1 MKVILASKS
10 PRRVEILE
18 KIVKEF
24 EVVQSNFDENTID
37 FKGDIAKYV
46 KDLSRNKAI
55 EVSKRLNEPSIVI
68 AADTVVFQNGK
79 VLEKPKNEEDAF
91 SMLSSL
97 SGNTHK
103 VYSGICLINTYD
115 DTVVTDCD
123 CTEVRFS
130 ELNPRQIRNYINSG
144 EPMDK
149 AGAYGI
155 QGLGGAFVEG
165 IKGCYYNVM
174 GLPLNKLYKA
184 LENYD
189 ITILSM
195 GMLISK

>member
-37 FKGDIAKYV
+37 FKGDIEKYV

-68 AADTVVFQNGK
+68 AADTVVFQSGK

-155 QGLGGAFVEG
+155 QGLGSAFVEG

-189 ITILSM
+189 ITIL
-195 GMLISK
+195 

>member
-10 PRRVEILE
+10 PRRVKILE

-37 FKGDIAKYV
+37 FKGDIEKYV

-68 AADTVVFQNGK
+68 AADTVVFQSGK

-189 ITILSM
+189 ITIL
-195 GMLISK
+195 

>member
-37 FKGDIAKYV
+37 FKGDIEKYV

-68 AADTVVFQNGK
+68 AADTVVFRNGK

-189 ITILSM
+189 ITIL
-195 GMLISK
+195 

>member
-37 FKGDIAKYV
+37 FKGDVEKYV

-123 CTEVRFS
+123 CTEVKFS

-155 QGLGGAFVEG
+155 QGLGGAFVER
-165 IKGCYYNVM
+165 IEGCYYNVM

-189 ITILSM
+189 ITIL
-195 GMLISK
+195 

>member
-24 EVVQSNFDENTID
+24 EVVESNFDENTID
-37 FKGDIAKYV
+37 FKGDIEKYV

-55 EVSKRLNEPSIVI
+55 EVSKGLNEPSIVI
-68 AADTVVFQNGK
+68 AADTVVFQEGK
-79 VLEKPKNEEDAF
+79 VLEKPKNEEYAF

-103 VYSGICLINTYD
+103 VYSGICLINTYN

-165 IKGCYYNVM
+165 INGCYYNVM

-189 ITILSM
+189 ITIL
-195 GMLISK
+195 

>member
-1 MKVILASKS
+1 M
-10 PRRVEILE
+10 
-18 KIVKEF
+18 
-24 EVVQSNFDENTID
+24 
-37 FKGDIAKYV
+37 
-46 KDLSRNKAI
+46 SRNKAI

-189 ITILSM
+189 ITIL
-195 GMLISK
+195 

>member
-37 FKGDIAKYV
+37 FKGDIEKYV

-68 AADTVVFQNGK
+68 AADTVVFQDGK

-130 ELNPRQIRNYINSG
+130 ELNPRQIRNYIDSG

-189 ITILSM
+189 ITIL
-195 GMLISK
+195 

>member
-37 FKGDIAKYV
+37 FKGDIEKYV

-189 ITILSM
+189 MTIL
-195 GMLISK
+195 

>member
-37 FKGDIAKYV
+37 FKGDIEKYV

-55 EVSKRLNEPSIVI
+55 EVSKRLSEPSIVI
-68 AADTVVFQNGK
+68 AADTVVFQDGK

-189 ITILSM
+189 ITIL
-195 GMLISK
+195 

>member
-37 FKGDIAKYV
+37 FKGDIEKYV

-68 AADTVVFQNGK
+68 AADTVVFQDGK

-130 ELNPRQIRNYINSG
+130 ELNPRQIRNYINSC

-189 ITILSM
+189 ITIL
-195 GMLISK
+195 

>member
-37 FKGDIAKYV
+37 FKGDIEKYV

-91 SMLSSL
+91 SMLSSF

-189 ITILSM
+189 ITIL
-195 GMLISK
+195 

>member
-37 FKGDIAKYV
+37 FKGDVEKYV

-79 VLEKPKNEEDAF
+79 VLEKPKSEEDAF

-123 CTEVRFS
+123 CTEVKFS

-155 QGLGGAFVEG
+155 QGLGGAFVER
-165 IKGCYYNVM
+165 IEGCYYNVM
-174 GLPLNKLYKA
+174 GLSLNKLYKA

-189 ITILSM
+189 ITIL
-195 GMLISK
+195 

>member
-37 FKGDIAKYV
+37 FKGDVEKYV
-46 KDLSRNKAI
+46 KDLSINKAI

-103 VYSGICLINTYD
+103 VYSGICLINTYN

-123 CTEVRFS
+123 CTEVKFS

-155 QGLGGAFVEG
+155 QGLGGAFVER
-165 IKGCYYNVM
+165 IEGCYYNVM

-189 ITILSM
+189 ITIL
-195 GMLISK
+195 

>member
-37 FKGDIAKYV
+37 FKGDIEKYV

-97 SGNTHK
+97 SGNNHK

-189 ITILSM
+189 ITIL
-195 GMLISK
+195 

>member
-37 FKGDIAKYV
+37 FKGDIEKYV

-68 AADTVVFQNGK
+68 AADTVVFQSGK

-103 VYSGICLINTYD
+103 VYSGICLINTYN

-165 IKGCYYNVM
+165 INGCYYNVM

-189 ITILSM
+189 ITIL
-195 GMLISK
+195 

>member
-1 MKVILASKS
+1 MKVILESKS

-37 FKGDIAKYV
+37 FKGDIEKYV

-68 AADTVVFQNGK
+68 AADTVVFQDGK

-189 ITILSM
+189 ITIL
-195 GMLISK
+195 

>member
-37 FKGDIAKYV
+37 FKGDIEKYV

-165 IKGCYYNVM
+165 INGCYYNVM

-189 ITILSM
+189 ITIL
-195 GMLISK
+195 

>member
-37 FKGDIAKYV
+37 FKGDVEKYV

-123 CTEVRFS
+123 CTEVKFS

-155 QGLGGAFVEG
+155 QGLGGAFVER
-165 IKGCYYNVM
+165 IEGCYYNVM

-189 ITILSM
+189 MTIL
-195 GMLISK
+195 

>member
-10 PRRVEILE
+10 PRRVEVLE

-37 FKGDIAKYV
+37 FKGDIEKYV

-68 AADTVVFQNGK
+68 AADTVVFQDGK

-189 ITILSM
+189 ITIL
-195 GMLISK
+195 

>member
-37 FKGDIAKYV
+37 FKGDIEKYV

-55 EVSKRLNEPSIVI
+55 EVSKRLNEPSIVL
-68 AADTVVFQNGK
+68 AADTVVFQDGK

-189 ITILSM
+189 ITIL
-195 GMLISK
+195 

>member
-37 FKGDIAKYV
+37 FKGDIEKYV

-68 AADTVVFQNGK
+68 AADTVVFQDGK

-174 GLPLNKLYKA
+174 GFPLNKLYKA

-189 ITILSM
+189 ITIL
-195 GMLISK
+195 

>member
-37 FKGDIAKYV
+37 FKGDIEKYV

-55 EVSKRLNEPSIVI
+55 EVSKRLNEPSILI
-68 AADTVVFQNGK
+68 AADTVVFQDGK

-189 ITILSM
+189 ITIL
-195 GMLISK
+195 

>member
-37 FKGDIAKYV
+37 FKGDIEKYV

-79 VLEKPKNEEDAF
+79 VLGKPKNEEDAF

-123 CTEVRFS
+123 CTEVKFS

-189 ITILSM
+189 MTIL
-195 GMLISK
+195 

>member
-10 PRRVEILE
+10 PRIVEILE

-37 FKGDIAKYV
+37 FKGDIEKYV

-68 AADTVVFQNGK
+68 AADTVVFQDGK

-189 ITILSM
+189 ITIL
-195 GMLISK
+195 

>member
-37 FKGDIAKYV
+37 FKGDIEKYV

-68 AADTVVFQNGK
+68 AADTIVFKDGK

-184 LENYD
+184 LENYN
-189 ITILSM
+189 ITIL
-195 GMLISK
+195 

>member
-46 KDLSRNKAI
+46 KDLSINKAI

-123 CTEVRFS
+123 CTEVKFS

-155 QGLGGAFVEG
+155 QGLGGAFVER
-165 IKGCYYNVM
+165 IEGCYYNVM

-189 ITILSM
+189 MTIL
-195 GMLISK
+195 

>member
-37 FKGDIAKYV
+37 FKGDIEKYV

-68 AADTVVFQNGK
+68 AADTVVFQDGK

-130 ELNPRQIRNYINSG
+130 ELNPRQIRNYINSD

-184 LENYD
+184 LEDYD
-189 ITILSM
+189 ITIL
-195 GMLISK
+195 

>member
-37 FKGDIAKYV
+37 FKGDIEKYV

-68 AADTVVFQNGK
+68 AADTVVFQDGK

-155 QGLGGAFVEG
+155 QGLGGAFVER
-165 IKGCYYNVM
+165 IEGCYYNVM

-189 ITILSM
+189 ITIL
-195 GMLISK
+195 

>member
-24 EVVQSNFDENTID
+24 EVVESNFDENTID
-37 FKGDIAKYV
+37 FKGDIEKYV

-103 VYSGICLINTYD
+103 VYSGICLINTYN

-155 QGLGGAFVEG
+155 QGLGGAFVGG
-165 IKGCYYNVM
+165 INGCYYNVM

-189 ITILSM
+189 ITIL
-195 GMLISK
+195 

>member
-37 FKGDIAKYV
+37 FKGDVENYV

-79 VLEKPKNEEDAF
+79 VLEKPKSEEDAF

-123 CTEVRFS
+123 CTEVKFS

-155 QGLGGAFVEG
+155 QGLGGAFVER
-165 IKGCYYNVM
+165 IEGCYYNVM

-189 ITILSM
+189 ITIL
-195 GMLISK
+195 

>member
-37 FKGDIAKYV
+37 FKGDIEKYV

-68 AADTVVFQNGK
+68 AADTVVFQDGK
-79 VLEKPKNEEDAF
+79 VLEKHKNEEDAF

-130 ELNPRQIRNYINSG
+130 ELNHRQIRNYINSG

-189 ITILSM
+189 ITIL
-195 GMLISK
+195 

>member
-10 PRRVEILE
+10 PRRFEILE

-24 EVVQSNFDENTID
+24 EVVQSNFDENTIN
-37 FKGDIAKYV
+37 FKGDIEKYV

-68 AADTVVFQNGK
+68 AADTVVFQDGK

-189 ITILSM
+189 ITIL
-195 GMLISK
+195 

>member
-37 FKGDIAKYV
+37 FKGDIEKYV

-68 AADTVVFQNGK
+68 AADTVVFQDGK

-123 CTEVRFS
+123 CTEVKFS

-189 ITILSM
+189 MTIL
-195 GMLISK
+195 

>member
-37 FKGDIAKYV
+37 FKGDIEKYV

-68 AADTVVFQNGK
+68 AADTVVFQDGK

-144 EPMDK
+144 ETMDK

-189 ITILSM
+189 ITIL
-195 GMLISK
+195 

>member
-37 FKGDIAKYV
+37 FKGNIEKYV

-68 AADTVVFQNGK
+68 AADTVVFQDGK

-189 ITILSM
+189 ITIL
-195 GMLISK
+195 